1 MSLCDTCCLEFEPVF
16 LLGELLIGSR
26 RYLFGSST
34 LCEQPIK
41 TWRQTTVPS
50 GIRIQMQQVKTH
62 PDLCFHNHFVFT
74 YVLPV
79 YNLDLKLTTIM
90 TPMIL
95 FLFFLS
101 LTAIP
106 PVSLTSSCC
115 FFFHSKLFNIS
126 ANTQNKKIKCKTLM
140 FCLRAKLGRD
150 SEMMVILKI
159 HLVHILQENIFY
171 KFLQFVYS
179 IL

>member
-1 MSLCDTCCLEFEPVF
+1 MWNILPQHRRLTSVWGCVSSDFKDAIQPQPCKEYLSLCDTCCLEFEPVF

-50 GIRIQMQQVKTH
+50 GIRIQMQQVKTD

-74 YVLPV
+74 YVLAV
-79 YNLDLKLTTIM
+79 YNLDLKMTTIM

-95 FLFFLS
+95 FLLFLS

-115 FFFHSKLFNIS
+115 CFFTVN
-126 ANTQNKKIKCKTLM
+126 
-140 FCLRAKLGRD
+140 CL
-150 SEMMVILKI
+150 IFQPTLKI
-159 HLVHILQENIFY
+159 R
-171 KFLQFVYS
+171 K
-179 IL
+179 